1 MAIRTVTSSAH
12 QLLHTKSFVKEQVE
26 VAITELAIDPV
37 ISPAQQLF
45 RIGDTLQKIFY
56 EYRETFFDEVI
67 GTVET
72 KDGKLYIGFP
82 KSYPFGAELD
92 LPFKFPSDLCATLE
106 EKYAVLSYLKCEDA
120 LLWMHHVMR
129 FMLEGKCYSSYI
141 E

>member
-1 MAIRTVTSSAH
+1 MATRTVTLSFH
-12 QLLHTKSFVKEQVE
+12 QLPQTKSPVKEKVE
-26 VAITELAIDPV
+26 AVLTELAIDPV

-72 KDGKLYIGFP
+72 KNGKLYIGFP
-82 KSYPFGAELD
+82 KDYPLGAELD

-106 EKYAVLSYLKCEDA
+106 EKYGVLSYLKCEDA
-120 LLWMHHVMR
+120 LLWMHHIMKY
-129 FMLEGKCYSSYI
+129 MLEGKCHTSYI